1 MSAFVHSA
9 MVRRATALVCVFLT
23 LNLSMLTS
31 GCGVSPGA
39 GLPVGDARVI
49 PLTPDHPISIAL
61 RGSAFEGATALEVDP
76 AGGAFRLI
84 FADGNRTVA
93 GRAVFRD
100 GAWEMAEFNF
110 GADGLAASMKL
121 DPATRQVVGIE
132 TSYGHVWESSKE
144 DRVDARPRG
153 ESRMDTYLA
162 ANETLLD
169 ITSPDA
175 DKTSSS
181 LVFLVPIAAFIMI
194 IWALCADGF
203 LLLCP
208 GFPVIFG
215 VIIAI
220 LTSMPPPPPPGGGQP
235 APENNPP
242 VAQDDAFTIPE
253 NTVLNGN
260 VLANNG
266 SGADSD
272 PDGDPLS
279 TTLVTGTSNGAVN
292 LLANGDFTYTPN
304 ADFEGTD
311 TFTYQLA
318 DGQGGTDNAMAT
330 ITVARVNQPPD
341 ARDDFFGPFF
351 PGSTSFSALPRGSGG
366 PDILT
371 GNVFDDNGAG
381 PDSDPDGDTF
391 MVVAVE
397 GSAANVGVPTNLAT
411 GGVVT
416 VMPDGSFEFF
426 TMDTDFEDEA
436 FTYTIADPGG
446 LTDTATVLIDIID

>member
-1 MSAFVHSA
+1 MSVFEQSA
-9 MVRRATALVCVFLT
+9 MARRATALVCVFLT
-23 LNLSMLTS
+23 LNLSLLTS
-31 GCGVSPGA
+31 GCGISPGA

-61 RGSAFEGATALEVDP
+61 LGSAFEGATGLEVDP
-76 AGGAFRLI
+76 ATGAFRLI

-93 GRAVFRD
+93 GRAVIRD
-100 GAWEMAEFNF
+100 GVWEMAEFNF
-110 GADGLAASMKL
+110 GADGLAANMKL

-132 TSYGHVWESSKE
+132 TSYGHVWEPAKE
-144 DRVDARPRG
+144 DRIAARPRG
-153 ESRMDTYLA
+153 DNRVDTYLS
-162 ANETLLD
+162 ANEPLLE
-169 ITSPDA
+169 IMTPDA
-175 DKTSSS
+175 GKTNSSF
-181 LVFLVPIAAFIMI
+181 VILVPIAAFIMI

-208 GFPVIFG
+208 GFPVLFG
-215 VIIAI
+215 VIVAI

-235 APENNPP
+235 APGNNPP

-292 LLANGDFTYTPN
+292 LPANGDFTYTPN

-318 DGQGGTDNAMAT
+318 DGQGGTDNATVT
-330 ITVARVNQPPD
+330 ITVTRVNQPPD
-341 ARDDFFGPFF
+341 ARNDTFGSFF
-351 PGSTSFSALPRGSGG
+351 PGG
-366 PDILT
+366 PGAPNILT
-371 GNVFDDNGAG
+371 GNLFGDNGDG

-426 TMDTDFEDEA
+426 TLDTDFEDET

-446 LTDTATVLIDIID
+446 LMDTATVFIDIVD